1 MLDYNQLKPG
11 TYIILDGQPYVV
23 TEFKF
28 VRMQQRRPV
37 AQTKIKSLITGNV
50 IEKTFQQ
57 SDKIEEAELETRQ
70 VKYLYSHRPARRS
83 LGEGG
88 GEIWFCEVN
97 NPAARFNLP
106 ESAVGDYVDMMKSNS
121 IVDALVFNDQI
132 IKIKIPI
139 KIELKVV
146 EAPPSTKGNTAQGG
160 TKQVKLETG
169 AIINVPLFINEGD
182 VVRINTETRE
192 YIERVEK
199 GG

>member
-70 VKYLYSHRPARRS
+70 VKYLYSHRN
-83 LGEGG
+83 
-88 GEIWFCEVN
+88 EIWFCEVN

-106 ESAVGDYVDMMKSNS
+106 ESAVGDYVDMMKPNS